1 VESISIAF
9 PLPLG
14 ENMLNL
20 SPQPLFALFMGI
32 AILAWFIWG
41 LLHRLEVARKYEFG
55 LLDVDMSQWY
65 ENMFWPLLLLLILSQ
80 LWGIL

>member
-1 VESISIAF
+1 
-9 PLPLG
+9 
-14 ENMLNL
+14 
-20 SPQPLFALFMGI
+20 MGI